1 MSAAAGARR
10 LGASRFDDPRFDDPH
25 FDDLRFDDP
34 RVALPCPGV
43 GRVRRGFESFSLDLA
58 QALDGH
64 VDLAMYGSGG
74 VADQP
79 VTVLPSVFREDPL
92 LQRLM
97 PGLAHAYARYRLEQ
111 VTFVVPLLWQ
121 LLRHPVEVVHVS
133 DQFLAKLLQAAR
145 SRLGARYRVIF
156 SNGAPW
162 PADQLH
168 RFDFSQVLTP
178 LQYQE
183 ALESGVPEERLAM
196 VPYGLRCAEFDERS
210 RGTRDAARARL
221 GISGT
226 AFVVMCVAPLDFS
239 KRTDHL
245 IRELGSLGADVDDL
259 VLVMAGQSTSGTP
272 RLREL
277 AAEVLPGR
285 HRILTAQYDQM
296 PSLYAACDVFTL
308 CSVLEGFGRV
318 VLEAMVVGRPALVDD
333 NPHYAWIVPDARNR
347 VSMEASGALTERV
360 LALYRDRAQLQDI
373 GQQNQRDVY
382 ARFDWASLRPA
393 YLEMYRK
400 AMQVSPRGA

>member
-1 MSAAAGARR
+1 MSAAAGASQFRAR
-10 LGASRFDDPRFDDPH
+10 P
-25 FDDLRFDDP
+25 FDDP

-43 GRVRRGFESFSLDLA
+43 GRVRRGFESFFLDLA

-64 VDLAMYGSGG
+64 VDLAMYGSAE
-74 VADQP
+74 VADQSI
-79 VTVLPSVFREDPL
+79 TVLPSLFREDPL

-97 PGLAHAYARYRLEQ
+97 PGLANAYARYRLEQ
-111 VTFVVPLLWQ
+111 VTFMVPLLWQ
-121 LLRHPVEVVHVS
+121 LLRSPVDVVHVS
-133 DQFLAKLLQAAR
+133 DQFLAKLLQATR

-178 LQYQE
+178 LQLQE
-183 ALESGVPEERLAM
+183 ALDSGVPEERLAM
-196 VPYGLRCAEFDERS
+196 VPYGLRCAEFEQRS
-210 RGTRDAARARL
+210 RGTRDEARARL
-221 GISGT
+221 GISDS

-245 IRELGSLGADVDDL
+245 IRELGSLGLDDL
-259 VLVMAGQSTSGTP
+259 VLVLAGQSTSGTP

-277 AAEVLPGR
+277 AAEVLPKR
-285 HRILTAQYDQM
+285 HHILTAQYDEM

-333 NPHYAWIVPDARNR
+333 NAHYAWIVPDRRNR
-347 VSMEASGALTERV
+347 VSMQTCGALAERV
-360 LALYRDRAQLQDI
+360 HSLYGDRTQREAI

-393 YLEMYRK
+393 YLDMYRK
-400 AMQVSPRGA
+400 AKQVSPRHA